1 MDKGNTA
8 MILNPFL
15 EGMKEAG
22 AEVELFYTRKLNI
35 NPCTGEFNCWLKTP
49 GECYHNDDM
58 KLILPKFIEADVVII
73 ASPVYCFGLTGPMK
87 NILDRII
94 PIAHPFL
101 ELRDGH
107 TRHLPR
113 EKPKI
118 RKYVLVSNCG
128 LWEKDNF
135 DSLISYMETFCKNTG
150 SEFAG
155 TLLRPHGEAMRG
167 MLKMGIPIGDIFE
180 AAKEAGRQLVKT
192 QKMSQET
199 LDVVSR
205 ELLSREMCIQTAN
218 QNFQQALEALKK

>member
-1 MDKGNTA
+1 
-8 MILNPFL
+8 
-15 EGMKEAG
+15 MKEAG

-35 NPCTGEFNCWLKTP
+35 NPCTGEFNCWLKTL

-128 LWEKDNF
+128 LWEKDNL
-135 DSLISYMETFCKNTG
+135 DPLISYMETFCKNTG

-155 TLLRPHGEAMRG
+155 ALLRPHGEAMRG